1 MKVYTSVTYQMTKDG
16 MEEVS
21 SESYEYNGPVAQA
34 GSGGG
39 GTNTIE
45 RHYYYDGGPGSQP
58 DISGAVGIEGL
69 VGATGATGATGAAGQ
84 PATAPNLNP
93 ADTTA
98 GLAPGAM
105 PPSMNPAATP
115 TATANPNAIA
125 PAISYTNPYELMNQM
140 QPPVG
145 GPGIPPKV

>member
-1 MKVYTSVTYQMTKDG
+1 MKVYTSVTYQMTKEG

-58 DISGAVGIEGL
+58 STEDAVGI
-69 VGATGATGATGAAGQ
+69 TGEAG
-84 PATAPNLNP
+84 APNLSPSGIASLNP